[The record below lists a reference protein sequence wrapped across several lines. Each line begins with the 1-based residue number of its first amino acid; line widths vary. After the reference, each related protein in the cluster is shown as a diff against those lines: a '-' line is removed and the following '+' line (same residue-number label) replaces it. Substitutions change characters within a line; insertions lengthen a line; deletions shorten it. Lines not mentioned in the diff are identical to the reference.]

1 VAAGGERRAAGD
13 SAAHGISAISATCC
27 VLACCLLPTLAPV
40 AAITK
45 HDTSTTAL
53 HVAATSVNVMTR
65 LSISTAPRMH
75 LPSTTD
81 GALPA

>member
-1 VAAGGERRAAGD
+1 
-13 SAAHGISAISATCC
+13 
-27 VLACCLLPTLAPV
+27 LLPTLAPV

-53 HVAATSVNVMTR
+53 LVAATSVNVMTR

-75 LPSTTD
+75 PPSTTD
-81 GALPA
+81 GVLPA